1 MKVRSIKMKYTITN
15 EIILMEY
22 LLQHHSRKQIKIF
35 LKYKQIY
42 VNQDAVTQFDYPLHP
57 GDIVEINKER
67 KQKINLD
74 ILYEDYECI
83 VINKSA
89 GLLSMSDGKERDKT
103 AYHQVREYIRQ
114 KDRQAKIFIVHR
126 LDRETSGVLLFAK
139 QEKYKNILQEKW
151 NSIVYKRGYIAIVE
165 GRLQNKQGVIKNYLD
180 ENRMHHVYI
189 TKKGGKLAIT
199 NYKVLQEN
207 KGYSVVEIFLDTGR
221 KNQIRVHM
229 QSLGNPIVNDK
240 KYGGVSN
247 PIQRLGL
254 HAHILAFTH
263 PVTNKKMEFNA
274 PMPTEF
280 KKLYTVN
287 HK

>member
-1 MKVRSIKMKYTITN
+1 MKYTIKDKTV
-15 EIILMEY
+15 LMDY

-35 LKYKQIY
+35 LKYKQVYI
-42 VNQDAVTQFDYPLHP
+42 NQEVITQFDYPLQP
-57 GDIVEINKER
+57 GDMLEINKEGV
-67 KQKINLD
+67 KKTNLD
-74 ILYEDYECI
+74 ILYEDHECI
-83 VINKSA
+83 VINKSS

-103 AYHQVREYIRQ
+103 AYHQVREYVRQ

-139 QEKYKNILQEKW
+139 QEKYKNLLQEKW

-165 GRLQNKQGVIKNYLD
+165 GTLKSKQGIIKNYLD
-180 ENRMHHVYI
+180 ENKTHHVYI

-240 KYGGVSN
+240 KYGGLSN

-254 HAHILAFTH
+254 HAHVLAFTH
-263 PVTNKKMEFNA
+263 PTTNKKIEFYA
-274 PMPTEF
+274 PTPTEF
-280 KKLYTVN
+280 KKIYTVD